1 MIKPITNDMA
11 KPKAKHY
18 PPAYEKYRKAHP
30 TISVVLT
37 EETKKALDAVRGD
50 FSYAEFIK
58 SLFAPDGIFT
68 RIKSEQDKLKSERIA
83 FETQKK
89 NLALEYG
96 KKKQALENERK
107 NLALEYNKKKQ
118 ALEAERENLA
128 LELDEKNQ
136 DLENEKQKMIDFY
149 YRKTQILEEEE
160 LNLARIERFFIP
172 CARCYKPILFD
183 STQSNWY
190 IEIKPKLVNA
200 FSGSM
205 HYVCPR

>member
-107 NLALEYNKKKQ
+107 NLALE
-118 ALEAERENLA
+118 
-128 LELDEKNQ
+128 LDEKNQ

-183 STQSNWY
+183 STQSNCY